1 MLWGKGKEE
10 VATAY
15 RVARYSISDVQ
26 SLQHLETIRVDW
38 HIIRYSNVRPLFD
51 SRSLSRPPAHNAER
65 EQALKLLRAFL
76 DVPQGISFLTQG
88 LVKAVVAVAEMG
100 TQGEDRL
107 AGIATE
113 TMAELCIVLN
123 IFT

>member
-1 MLWGKGKEE
+1 MVILF
-10 VATAY
+10 
-15 RVARYSISDVQ
+15 
-26 SLQHLETIRVDW
+26 
-38 HIIRYSNVRPLFD
+38 FD
-51 SRSLSRPPAHNAER
+51 SRSLSRPPSHNAER

-113 TMAELCIVLN
+113 TMAELGIVLN